1 MAPSWFLPRGSTRR
15 TDGGGPAADKPNG
28 QLISPQAG
36 GLRGSGC
43 KLWHVP
49 QTDPP
54 PHQESRPKAVPES
67 AGIFH
72 RSYLLVT
79 LGACALVFLAAF
91 ESLAVTTIMP
101 LVSRELDGAGLYALA
116 FAGPLA
122 TGVIGMVAAG
132 SWSDRK
138 GPVAPLLAAVGMFVL
153 GLLIAGTAGTMPVLV
168 SGRLVQG
175 LGGGG
180 LTVALY
186 VVIARVYPPVLHP
199 KIFAAFSAAWVI
211 PSLVGPFAAGA
222 VAQLAG
228 WQWVFLGVVGL
239 VVPALLLTAPALR
252 GLNGSTGA
260 DGDSPAA
267 EPGTRGRP
275 PGGLAKLAL
284 AALAALAVLGLNLS
298 AAVPVAGGVLAAAAV
313 AVALLAVRPLMP
325 RGTLTARR
333 GLPSV
338 ILTRGLASAAF
349 FGAEVYLPYLLV
361 ERYAFAPTFAGL
373 TLTGGAIA
381 WAAAS
386 AIQGRLGTR
395 LEHRRAVRIGSAL
408 VLGAV
413 VLALVTTVLA
423 WPAAVA
429 IAGWIFAG
437 GGMGLMYPRLSVM
450 TLALSTKDTEG
461 FNSSAMSISDSLGGA
476 LALAGTGIVFAAFA
490 TAAPS
495 ASFAA
500 VFALTAVIG
509 IAAVAVAP
517 RVAVVPA
524 AVTKRA

>member
-1 MAPSWFLPRGSTRR
+1 MPR
-15 TDGGGPAADKPNG
+15 
-28 QLISPQAG
+28 
-36 GLRGSGC
+36 
-43 KLWHVP
+43 
-49 QTDPP
+49 TDPP
-54 PHQESRPKAVPES
+54 ARQRAVPES

-186 VVIARVYPPVLHP
+186 VVIARVYPQVLHP

-222 VAQLAG
+222 VAELAG

-252 GLNGSTGA
+252 GLNGSRDDAGEP
-260 DGDSPAA
+260 PASA
-267 EPGTRGRP
+267 EPAVGRG

-298 AAVPVAGGVLAAAAV
+298 ATVPGAGGVLAAAAV
-313 AVALLAVRPLMP
+313 AVAVLAVRPLMP

-386 AIQGRLGTR
+386 AIQGRLGNR

-408 VLGAV
+408 VLGAI

-450 TLALSTKDTEG
+450 TLALSTRETEG

-490 TAAPS
+490 TATPS
-495 ASFAA
+495 APFAG
-500 VFALTAVIG
+500 VFALTSAIG
-509 IAAVAVAP
+509 VAAVAVAP

-524 AVTKRA
+524 LRKPA

>member
-1 MAPSWFLPRGSTRR
+1 MSR
-15 TDGGGPAADKPNG
+15 
-28 QLISPQAG
+28 
-36 GLRGSGC
+36 
-43 KLWHVP
+43 
-49 QTDPP
+49 TDPP
-54 PHQESRPKAVPES
+54 ARPKAVPDS

-186 VVIARVYPPVLHP
+186 VVIARVYPAVLHP

-222 VAQLAG
+222 VAELAG

-239 VVPALLLTAPALR
+239 VVPALLMTAPALR
-252 GLNGSTGA
+252 GLNGSRGA
-260 DGDSPAA
+260 AAGDPAA
-267 EPGTRGRP
+267 NVETAAGARP

-298 AAVPVAGGVLAAAAV
+298 ASVPGAGAVLAAAAI

-386 AIQGRLGTR
+386 AVQGRLGTR

-413 VLALVTTVLA
+413 VLTLVTTVLA

-429 IAGWIFAG
+429 IGGWIFAG

-490 TAAPS
+490 TATPS
-495 ASFAA
+495 ASFAG

-517 RVAVVPA
+517 RVAAVPA
-524 AVTKRA
+524 AVRTPE

>member
-1 MAPSWFLPRGSTRR
+1 
-15 TDGGGPAADKPNG
+15 
-28 QLISPQAG
+28 
-36 GLRGSGC
+36 
-43 KLWHVP
+43 
-49 QTDPP
+49 
-54 PHQESRPKAVPES
+54 
-67 AGIFH
+67 
-72 RSYLLVT
+72 
-79 LGACALVFLAAF
+79 
-91 ESLAVTTIMP
+91 
-101 LVSRELDGAGLYALA
+101 
-116 FAGPLA
+116 
-122 TGVIGMVAAG
+122 
-132 SWSDRK
+132 
-138 GPVAPLLAAVGMFVL
+138 
-153 GLLIAGTAGTMPVLV
+153 
-168 SGRLVQG
+168 
-175 LGGGG
+175 
-180 LTVALY
+180 
-186 VVIARVYPPVLHP
+186 
-199 KIFAAFSAAWVI
+199 
-211 PSLVGPFAAGA
+211 
-222 VAQLAG
+222 
-228 WQWVFLGVVGL
+228 
-239 VVPALLLTAPALR
+239 
-252 GLNGSTGA
+252 
-260 DGDSPAA
+260 
-267 EPGTRGRP
+267 
-275 PGGLAKLAL
+275 LAL

-495 ASFAA
+495 ASFAG

-509 IAAVAVAP
+509 VAAVAVAP

>member
-1 MAPSWFLPRGSTRR
+1 M
-15 TDGGGPAADKPNG
+15 
-28 QLISPQAG
+28 
-36 GLRGSGC
+36 
-43 KLWHVP
+43 
-49 QTDPP
+49 
-54 PHQESRPKAVPES
+54 
-67 AGIFH
+67 FH

-101 LVSRELDGAGLYALA
+101 LVSRELDGASLYALA

-175 LGGGG
+175 LGGGA

-211 PSLVGPFAAGA
+211 PSLVGPFAAGV
-222 VAQLAG
+222 VAQVAG

-239 VVPALLLTAPALR
+239 VVPALLLTVPALR
-252 GLNGSTGA
+252 GLHGTPARGTGGA
-260 DGDSPAA
+260 AAAPA
-267 EPGTRGRP
+267 PGAAGGEAAALETAGGARP
-275 PGGLAKLAL
+275 PGGPAKLAL

-298 AAVPVAGGVLAAAAV
+298 AEVQGAGGVLAAAAV
-313 AVALLAVRPLMP
+313 AVALVAVRPLMP

-413 VLALVTTVLA
+413 VLAFVTTVLA

-429 IAGWIFAG
+429 IGGWILAG

-450 TLALSTKDTEG
+450 TLALSTRDTEG

-476 LALAGTGIVFAAFA
+476 LALAGTGVVFAAFSTTASTA
-490 TAAPS
+490 TTA
-495 ASFAA
+495 ASFAG

-509 IAAVAVAP
+509 VAAVAVAP

-524 AVTKRA
+524 ALRTRE